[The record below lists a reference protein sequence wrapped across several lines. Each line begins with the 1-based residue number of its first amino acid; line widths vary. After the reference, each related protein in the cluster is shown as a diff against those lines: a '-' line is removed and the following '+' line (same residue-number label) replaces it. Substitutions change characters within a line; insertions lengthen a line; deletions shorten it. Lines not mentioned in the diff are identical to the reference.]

1 MVFYVLFSYKENTYY
16 IYDLILNSPQMKK
29 FYTLSIIL
37 LTSLSFGQTTISLI
51 GVNVP
56 YSEDFSGMGATQTDF
71 IPGWTAINVANGAT
85 LTMAATDGS
94 ASSGNVYN
102 VGSTGTEERAFGT
115 IADGSTVPALGAVFT
130 NNTGSTVS
138 KIAVQ
143 TRMEQWRESDNAGVN
158 ETVAFS
164 YSLDATSLD
173 TGTWITVTALD
184 LKEKL
189 TAVTTNAAVN
199 GNLLANYTNLAN
211 IITGLNWA
219 NGTNLWIKWTDTNDA
234 GNNGL
239 YAIDNFTISV
249 SETLGVKQNAI
260 AGLNMYPNPVSNGTL
275 YITSNSS
282 DAKTVAV
289 YDILGKQVLNSKTS
303 NNAVNVSTL
312 KSGAYIVK
320 ITEDGKTDTK
330 KLIIQ

>member
-1 MVFYVLFSYKENTYY
+1 
-16 IYDLILNSPQMKK
+16 MKK
-29 FYTLSIIL
+29 FYTLSFIL
-37 LTSLSFGQTTISLI
+37 LASLSFGQTPISLI

-56 YSEDFSGMGATQTDF
+56 YNEDFSGMGSTQTDF
-71 IPGWTAINVANGAT
+71 LPGWTAINVANGAT
-85 LTMAATDGS
+85 LAMAITDGS
-94 ASSGNVYN
+94 ASAGNVYN
-102 VGSTGTEERAFGT
+102 VGAVGSEERAFGT

-138 KIAVQ
+138 KIAIQ
-143 TRMEQWRESDNAGVN
+143 TRMEQWRASDDAGVN

-173 TGTWITVTALD
+173 NGTWTTVTALD

-189 TAVTTNAAVN
+189 TSTTATAAVN
-199 GNLLANYTNLAN
+199 GNLAANYSLLSN

-219 NGTNLWIKWTDTNDA
+219 NGTNLWIKWADTNDS

-282 DAKTVAV
+282 DAKSVAV

-303 NNAVNVSTL
+303 NNALNVSTL
-312 KSGAYIVK
+312 KGGVYFVK

>member
-1 MVFYVLFSYKENTYY
+1 
-16 IYDLILNSPQMKK
+16 MKK
-29 FYTLSIIL
+29 IYTLSIIL
-37 LTSLSFGQTTISLI
+37 LASLSFGQTTISLI

-56 YSEDFSGMGATQTDF
+56 YSEDFSGMGSTQTDF

-85 LTMAATDGS
+85 LAMAVTDGS
-94 ASSGNVYN
+94 ASSGNAYN
-102 VGSTGTEERAFGT
+102 VGAVGSEERAFGT
-115 IADGSTVPALGAVFT
+115 IADALVTPALGAVFT
-130 NNTGSTVS
+130 NNTGGTVS
-138 KIAVQ
+138 KISIQ

-173 TGTWITVTALD
+173 TGTWTTVTALD

-189 TAVTTNAAVN
+189 TTATTNLAVN
-199 GNLLANYTNLAN
+199 GNLATNYSLLSN

-249 SETLGVKQNAI
+249 SEATLGVKQNSI
-260 AGLNMYPNPVSNGTL
+260 AGLNVYPNPVTDGNL

-282 DAKTVAV
+282 NAKTIAV
-289 YDILGKQVLNSKTS
+289 YDLLGKQVLESKTS
-303 NNAVNVSTL
+303 NNAVNVSNL
-312 KSGAYIVK
+312 KGGAYIVR
-320 ITEDGKTDTK
+320 ITEDGKTDTR
-330 KLIIQ
+330 KLIIR